1 MIIEDFENRFD
12 ISNNELDNHW
22 RKEKNKKVIRLM
34 KYQISV
40 KIKTKHFGST
50 TKTYSYL
57 TNDCSQ
63 DKKGKGIDMCAIK
76 REFELESYKNC

>member
-1 MIIEDFENRFD
+1 MIKEDFENRFD

-22 RKEKNKKVIRLM
+22 LKGKNKNVIRLM

-40 KIKTKHFGST
+40 KTKTKHFGST

-57 TNDCSQ
+57 TIDSSQ
-63 DKKGKGIDMCAIK
+63 DKKRKKHKYVCHKK
-76 REFELESYKNC
+76 RIWIWKL

>member
-1 MIIEDFENRFD
+1 
-12 ISNNELDNHW
+12 
-22 RKEKNKKVIRLM
+22 M